1 MRVHGVEVE
10 PNAFAMGNG
19 EKARGYRRDKL
30 EAAFNRRNDR

>member
-1 MRVHGVEVE
+1 VHGVDPE